1 MNFIQVFISSVQGE
15 FKVERELLRDYIH
28 SDAIMRRFFK
38 VFLFEDVHA
47 SDRRPD
53 QLYLNEVENAD
64 IYLGLFGNQYGTEDK
79 EGISPTEREFDHATV
94 LRKHRIIFL
103 KGNDDHRRHPKM
115 QALVTKVQ
123 SDLVRKRYT
132 IPEELKSA
140 VYAALVGYLVDKEL
154 IRTTPFDAAHCVG
167 ATLDDLDLDRMT
179 MFIRTARRVRQ
190 FPLTEDVP
198 KQTLLKHLNLLP
210 NGQPTNAAILLF
222 GKTPQKFLLSSEIK
236 CVHFHGT
243 RVAKPIPFYKVFRGT
258 VFELVDQ
265 AVDFVLSKIN
275 LSVGTRSESAV
286 AERTYEIPIEVIL
299 EAIVNAVVHR
309 DYTDSSS
316 VQVMV
321 FSDRIEIWNSGSLP
335 SELSLDQLREPHAS
349 LPHNPL
355 LANAMF
361 LGKYIERVGSGTLD
375 MIKHC
380 TDAGLPEPKFSIDGG
395 FKTTIIRSSTRTYT
409 IPVHDGKV
417 PLANVDILVLF
428 PNGTWKFSKTDEHG
442 EASIELHS
450 VYLPMT
456 VYAASEGF
464 SAYLQKGW
472 RPEERKLSIQLYP
485 LHHGGSVIF
494 PEGTGYI
501 SGLQGRI
508 DPILDSDG
516 RTYLYASN
524 IAINNG
530 ELQPVAFGYNEELHL
545 TDSGGSTVQIRIS
558 HMVNRSVLVEYR
570 HPESQPE
577 SQPES
582 GVESQPESGVESLET
597 RILHLLKD
605 GPLSKNELSAKL
617 GQKRI
622 SGQLNKVVRSLIAEE
637 IINLTIPEK
646 PQSRLQKYRLAE

>member
-1 MNFIQVFISSVQGE
+1 M
-15 FKVERELLRDYIH
+15 
-28 SDAIMRRFFK
+28 
-38 VFLFEDVHA
+38 
-47 SDRRPD
+47 
-53 QLYLNEVENAD
+53 
-64 IYLGLFGNQYGTEDK
+64 
-79 EGISPTEREFDHATV
+79 
-94 LRKHRIIFL
+94 
-103 KGNDDHRRHPKM
+103 
-115 QALVTKVQ
+115 
-123 SDLVRKRYT
+123 
-132 IPEELKSA
+132 
-140 VYAALVGYLVDKEL
+140 
-154 IRTTPFDAAHCVG
+154 
-167 ATLDDLDLDRMT
+167 
-179 MFIRTARRVRQ
+179 
-190 FPLTEDVP
+190 
-198 KQTLLKHLNLLP
+198 KHLNLLT

-321 FSDRIEIWNSGSLP
+321 FSDRIEVWNSGSLP

-361 LGKYIERVGSGTLD
+361 LVKYIERIGSGTLD

-380 TDAGLPEPKFSIDGG
+380 IDAGLPEPKFSIDGG

-570 HPESQPE
+570 QPESGVESQPE
-577 SQPES
+577 SGVESQPESGVESQPESGVESQPESGVESLPESGVESLPES

-646 PQSRLQKYRLAE
+646 PQSRLQKYHLAE